1 MNSESEGRK
10 SSKLVPILIAIVAAL
25 AVVIVLLLMKYQ
37 AASGGMAAGTETEA
51 AAAVTEAK
59 EKPSLDAAAGEYQ
72 DTETEKSAVAPGIA
86 IPGWGS
92 ITLPADTTKAE
103 GCVDFYN
110 PEANAGWYYLTYE
123 IRIPD
128 ESGNLETIYQSGLI
142 EPGKHI
148 QSIELTRALS
158 AGEYDAVIHVQPY
171 SLDEELNALN
181 NADMKTLLK
190 VK

>member
-1 MNSESEGRK
+1 MNGK
-10 SSKLVPILIAIVAAL
+10 TGNGNNKLVPILVVL
-25 AVVIVLLLMKYQ
+25 VVILIAAVAVLLMKGRSQ
-37 AASGGMAAGTETEA
+37 AGSPSVETEA
-51 AAAVTEAK
+51 ISAEQPK

-72 DTETEKSAVAPGIA
+72 ETEAETKGEAPGIA

-92 ITLPADTTKAE
+92 ITLPANTTTAK

-110 PEANAGWYYLTYE
+110 PDANAGWYYLTFE

-128 ESGNLETIYQSGLI
+128 EKGGYETIYQSGLI

-148 QSIELTRALS
+148 QSIELIRPLE

-171 SLDEELNALN
+171 SLDEELNELN
-181 NADMKTLLK
+181 NADMKTVLK
-190 VK
+190 VG